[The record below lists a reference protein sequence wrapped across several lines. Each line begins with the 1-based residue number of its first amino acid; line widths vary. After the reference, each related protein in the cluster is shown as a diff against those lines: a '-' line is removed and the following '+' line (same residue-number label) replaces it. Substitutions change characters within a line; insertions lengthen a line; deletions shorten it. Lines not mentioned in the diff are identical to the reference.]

1 MNTSARNDED
11 AGGSADVES
20 GAPQGDPVEIRV
32 NGERRSVPREL
43 TVAELLERLDV
54 DGRGVAVEHNRRV
67 VPREERDEVALQD
80 GDRVEIVQFV
90 GGG

>member
-20 GAPQGDPVEIRV
+20 GAQGDPVEIRV

-67 VPREERDEVALQD
+67 VPREDRDEVALQD